1 MWVRVL
7 SADPALARQEDWDG
21 AEGVEA
27 LLARLA
33 AAAVAAGV
41 PAQVEVEGQ
50 GVWSVSPA
58 GRVTPGRLFHAA
70 KAPRPPVEECKGINL
85 QQE

>member
-7 SADPALARQEDWDG
+7 SADPALARQENWDG
-21 AEGVEA
+21 AEGVEE

-33 AAAVAAGV
+33 AAAAAAGV
-41 PAQVEVEGQ
+41 PAQVEVEGH

-58 GRVTPGRLFHAA
+58 GRVTPGRLFHEA
-70 KAPRPPVEECKGINL
+70 KAPRPVGA
-85 QQE
+85 